1 MGQDTSGMSEKERA
15 FCRNRNIGFV
25 FQSFHL
31 IQELSALDN
40 VKLSIQFYNLHE
52 KKKIPGRIATERS
65 REVLMSLG
73 MEQHIHKRPMQLSGG
88 QKQRVAIARALVNN
102 PELMLPRRGQECPL
116 VLFQGLYAELAHH
129 LPGHFDISHAVGAL
143 YSSGKILAAQTGDN
157 QQSAQELAA
166 FVDIHADAVLPEAVA
181 AQREGKTLPG
191 FLLCGKALRSLSRFP
206 ARYPHFFPLSSY
218 KTSQPSSFRESSS
231 GAIGRLRICSEES
244 IW

>member
-88 QKQRVAIARALVNN
+88 QKLSISS
-102 PELMLPRRGQECPL
+102 
-116 VLFQGLYAELAHH
+116 LFGT
-129 LPGHFDISHAVGAL
+129 S
-143 YSSGKILAAQTGDN
+143 T
-157 QQSAQELAA
+157 
-166 FVDIHADAVLPEAVA
+166 
-181 AQREGKTLPG
+181 
-191 FLLCGKALRSLSRFP
+191 FP
-206 ARYPHFFPLSSY
+206 FS
-218 KTSQPSSFRESSS
+218 
-231 GAIGRLRICSEES
+231 
-244 IW
+244 

>member
-1 MGQDTSGMSEKERA
+1 MTCIELRNIDKYYGEGEGRQHVLKDMSLQIHRGEMVAVTGASGSGKSTLLNIAGLLDRPSSGSYELMGQDTGRMSEKERA

-88 QKQRVAIARALVNN
+88 QKLSISS
-102 PELMLPRRGQECPL
+102 
-116 VLFQGLYAELAHH
+116 LFGT
-129 LPGHFDISHAVGAL
+129 S
-143 YSSGKILAAQTGDN
+143 T
-157 QQSAQELAA
+157 
-166 FVDIHADAVLPEAVA
+166 
-181 AQREGKTLPG
+181 
-191 FLLCGKALRSLSRFP
+191 FP
-206 ARYPHFFPLSSY
+206 FS
-218 KTSQPSSFRESSS
+218 
-231 GAIGRLRICSEES
+231 
-244 IW
+244 